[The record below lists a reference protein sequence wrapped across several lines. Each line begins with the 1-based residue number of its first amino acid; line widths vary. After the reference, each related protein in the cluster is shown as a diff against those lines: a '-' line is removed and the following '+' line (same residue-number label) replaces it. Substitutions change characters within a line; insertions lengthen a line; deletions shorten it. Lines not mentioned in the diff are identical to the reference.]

1 MKLSDYIMEFIASQ
15 GVKHVFMLP
24 GGGAMH
30 LNDSVGRCK
39 RLEFVA
45 MQHEQAAA
53 IAAEAYARATNTL
66 GACLVTTGPGGTNTV
81 TGVSAAWLDSTPVL
95 FLSGQVKRSDL
106 KGNRGLR
113 QLGVQE
119 TDIVSIVS
127 SITKY
132 AVTIMDPASIRYH
145 LEKAV
150 CLARIGRPGP
160 VWIDVPLD
168 VQAAEIEPDRLA
180 GFDSNE
186 IEKPWEKVPLRDRV
200 SQTIQLL
207 NQAERPVILVGN
219 GVRIAGGETQFHE
232 LAGKLNVPV
241 LTTRLGVDLLP
252 ANHPLCFGMPGGIAS
267 RAANFTLQNSDF
279 LLILG
284 ARLDMALIAYAPQRL
299 ARAAK
304 KVMVNIDPAEIRKLG
319 PTIDVAVEADAKR
332 FLEEMLAS
340 QNAVERRDRAP
351 WLDRCRQWQKRYP
364 FVQREH
370 RALRSGI
377 SLYAF
382 SDMLAE
388 ELSEGDIV
396 LPGSAGFVAEIFLT
410 AFKCKAGQR
419 VFHNKGT
426 GSMGLSQPAAVGAC
440 LAAAGRRTIAI
451 DGDGGFAM
459 NIQELETIQRLK
471 LPIKFFVINNAGYA
485 SIRASQTNYFGRLT
499 AADTTS
505 GLSLPDYVKV
515 AKAYGIGAHRLS
527 NPTALRRQLRK
538 VLQLPGPAVCEVMVL
553 PDEPRIPRVAS
564 VQRPDG
570 SMVSRPLEDLF
581 PFLEREEFRENMLI
595 PAIEE

>member
-1 MKLSDYIMEFIASQ
+1 MKLSDYIMEFLAAH

-30 LNDSVGRCK
+30 LNDSLGHCE

-45 MQHEQAAA
+45 MQHEQGAA
-53 IAAEAYARATNTL
+53 IAAEAYARVTNTL

-81 TGVSAAWLDSTPVL
+81 TGVSAAWLDSTAVL
-95 FLSGQVKRSDL
+95 FLSGQVKRADL
-106 KGNRGLR
+106 KGNQGLR

-132 AVTIMDPASIRYH
+132 AVTIVDPASIRYH

-150 CLARIGRPGP
+150 CLARLGRPGP

-168 VQAAEIEPDRLA
+168 VQAAEIEPDRLS
-180 GFDSNE
+180 GFDTGE
-186 IEKPWEKVPLRDRV
+186 IERPWEKVPLHELAR
-200 SQTIQLL
+200 QTIQLL

-219 GVRIAGGETQFHE
+219 GVRIAGGETHFRE
-232 LAGKLNVPV
+232 LAEKLNVPV

-252 ANHPLCFGMPGGIAS
+252 ANHPLCFGMPGAIAS

-319 PTIDVAVEADAKR
+319 STIDVAVEADAKR
-332 FLEEMLAS
+332 FLEEMLVS
-340 QNAVERRDRAP
+340 QDIVQPRERAP
-351 WLDRCRQWQKRYP
+351 WLERCRQWQTRYP
-364 FVQREH
+364 FVQPEQ
-370 RALRSGI
+370 RAERRGI

-388 ELSEGDIV
+388 ELAEGDIV
-396 LPGSAGFVAEIFLT
+396 LPGSAGFMAEIFLT

-426 GSMGLSQPAAVGAC
+426 GSMGLSQPSAVGAC
-440 LAAAGRRTIAI
+440 LAAAGRRTVAI
-451 DGDGGFAM
+451 DGDGGFTM
-459 NIQELETIQRLK
+459 NIQELETVRRLN
-471 LPIKFFVINNAGYA
+471 LPIKFFVINNGGYA
-485 SIRASQTNYFGRLT
+485 SIRNSQRTYFDRLT
-499 AADTTS
+499 GADSTS

-515 AKAYGIGAHRLS
+515 AKAYGIAACRVTR
-527 NPTALRRQLRK
+527 PTALRKTLRL
-538 VLQLPGPAVCEVMVL
+538 VLQQPGPTICEVMVL
-553 PDEPRIPRVAS
+553 PDEPREPRVAS
-564 VQRPDG
+564 AQRPNG
-570 SMVSRPLEDLF
+570 SMVSKPLEDLF

-595 PAIEE
+595 PTIEE